1 MSPRDVYPVYENSS
15 PRIIQP
21 KKNYE
26 INEEYSEL
34 IYDNIWS
41 DGLCGCG
48 SDVRIELFILKVFI
62 DLKVIFLG

>member
-1 MSPRDVYPVYENSS
+1 MSPRDIYPAYENPSTQ
-15 PRIIQP
+15 IIQP
-21 KKNYE
+21 KIKYE
-26 INEEYSEL
+26 SNEEYSEL

-62 DLKVIFLG
+62 DLIVIL